1 MSNELAA
8 KLARRCQ
15 INEDKSGEKGLATLN
30 KNYRS
35 IYAEFKEFP
44 LKKIRGL
51 EQKFKEY
58 DADQDHG
65 LNIEELK
72 KLMEGL
78 GEPQTHRAVK
88 EMIALVDEDRDGK
101 VSFREFLMIFR
112 KQNEGELESDSGLD
126 KLVKLTEI
134 DVSATGVSGAKNFF
148 QAKVAAFEQESKIT
162 DEIRQELEAKK
173 REAEEARQRRE
184 EFKKKQQL
192 FGTKK

>member
-1 MSNELAA
+1 MF
-8 KLARRCQ
+8 
-15 INEDKSGEKGLATLN
+15 I
-30 KNYRS
+30 
-35 IYAEFKEFP
+35 IP
-44 LKKIRGL
+44 
-51 EQKFKEY
+51 
-58 DADQDHG
+58 
-65 LNIEELK
+65 
-72 KLMEGL
+72 
-78 GEPQTHRAVK
+78 RAVK

>member
-1 MSNELAA
+1 MAMPNELSE

-15 INEDKSGEKGLATLN
+15 INEDKHGEVGLAQ

-51 EQKFKEY
+51 EAKFKQY
-58 DADQDHG
+58 DADKDHA

-88 EMIALVDEDRDGK
+88 DMIALVDEDRDGK
-101 VSFREFLMIFR
+101 ISFREFLMIFR
-112 KQNEGELESDSGLD
+112 KQDEGALESDSGLD

-148 QAKVAAFEQESKIT
+148 QAKVAAFEDEAKIT
-162 DEIRQELEAKK
+162 DEIRADLEEKK
-173 REAEEARQRRE
+173 KKAEEARLRRE
-184 EFKKKQQL
+184 EFKKKQSL
-192 FGTKK
+192 FGPNK